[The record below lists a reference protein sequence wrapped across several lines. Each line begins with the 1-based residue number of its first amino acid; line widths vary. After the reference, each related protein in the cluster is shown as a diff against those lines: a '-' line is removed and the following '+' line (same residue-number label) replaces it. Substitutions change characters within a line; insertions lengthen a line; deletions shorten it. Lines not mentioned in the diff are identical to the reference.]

1 VLFAVS
7 SLANTAWV
15 FAWHYDVI
23 WLSVVL
29 IVTILVCLILIAE
42 TLRTANL
49 TVRQRWLV
57 GVPFSVYFGWTTVAT
72 VANVIV
78 LLVSLSWDGF
88 GLSEATWAAIMVV
101 VATAIGTATML
112 RNRDM
117 AYGLV
122 LIWAYL
128 GILLRQTSAD
138 GFDGRYSVIIAAVVA
153 SLVVYLLAEGLLV
166 WRRGAAPA

>member
-1 VLFAVS
+1 M
-7 SLANTAWV
+7 

-29 IVTILVCLILIAE
+29 IVTILVCLVLIAGM
-42 TLRTANL
+42 LRNANL

-72 VANVIV
+72 VANVTV

-88 GLSEATWAAIMVV
+88 GLSDPTWAAIMVV
-101 VATAIGTATML
+101 VAMAIGTVTMV
-112 RNRDM
+112 RNRDI

-128 GILLRQTSAD
+128 GILLRQTSLT
-138 GFDGRYSVIIAAVVA
+138 A
-153 SLVVYLLAEGLLV
+153 ST
-166 WRRGAAPA
+166 GATR